1 MKDWLSVQDYLFGL
15 QDVGDWEG
23 DEELVADRMNNIY
36 HAVWETIPADLNVE
50 QINFLMQ
57 DIWDQLRGSDALLLA
72 DEEELTDWVLIHCR
86 QYYEQCR
93 DAASDEEDAA
103 SAREFDEDEY

>member
-1 MKDWLSVQDYLFGL
+1 MKDWLTVQDYLFGV

-23 DEELVADRMNNIY
+23 DEEQVADRMNGIY
-36 HAVWETIPADLNVE
+36 HAVWESIPADLTVE

-93 DAASDEEDAA
+93 DEASEQDDDAA
-103 SAREFDEDEY
+103 PQFDEDEY